1 MKYQIALSLTQLSR
15 GTFVVDAPTPGGAEC
30 LARLLKAGDVAEWRL
45 MEENLT
51 VLSITPAMESNG
63 CRYGTTELLPDEV
76 LEAMHK
82 VVDYLF
88 EDAAEDYPTAEHRS
102 GHIFED
108 VATLDR
114 WLGGPT
120 TRHSRSKLTV
130 DPNL

>member
-1 MKYQIALSLTQLSR
+1 MKYQIALSMTQLSR

-30 LARLLKAGDVAEWRL
+30 LARLLKAGDVAEWRRT
-45 MEENLT
+45 EENLS
-51 VLSITPAMESNG
+51 VLSITPTMETKP
-63 CRYGTTELLPDEV
+63 CRCGTTDLLPDEV
-76 LEAMHK
+76 LEAMRN

-120 TRHSRSKLTV
+120 TRHSRSKLSV
-130 DPNL
+130 DPTL